1 MYAHLM
7 SYSIFYATYS
17 SGGIGVV
24 DFGVAPTKE
33 WTKRGNLGGGGGGG
47 IILTVSRY
55 LSKCMI
61 SRSVSLDQLLI
72 RLLSIRWYIF
82 NVCF

>member
-1 MYAHLM
+1 M

-33 WTKRGNLGGGGGGG
+33 WTKRGNLGGGGGTKGDEWE
-47 IILTVSRY
+47 
-55 LSKCMI
+55 LS
-61 SRSVSLDQLLI
+61 
-72 RLLSIRWYIF
+72 
-82 NVCF
+82 